1 VATGFSPFKSRFIVG
16 AALIGAAVSYLVYA
30 GIRTTSMYYFELDEF
45 LAEREAH
52 AGETLRVKGW
62 VRHGTIKWEPST
74 NELAFELGRLEDP
87 TPGVPVAY
95 RGILPDMFAE
105 GREVV
110 VEGRYRDGALS
121 ARQIMT
127 SCPSK
132 YEPET
137 TDAPGGAPSAGS

>member
-1 VATGFSPFKSRFIVG
+1 MLRQRRFIVG

-45 LAEREAH
+45 LAQREAH
-52 AGETLRVKGW
+52 VGEALRVKGW
-62 VRHGTIKWEPST
+62 VRHGSVRWDARTSD
-74 NELAFELGRLEDP
+74 LAFELARQDDTRP
-87 TPGVPVAY
+87 VRVAY
-95 RGILPDMFAE
+95 HGILPDMFSE

-110 VEGRYRDGALS
+110 IEGRYQGGALA

-132 YEPET
+132 YEPQKQ
-137 TDAPGGAPSAGS
+137 GS

>member
-1 VATGFSPFKSRFIVG
+1 MLNQRRFIIG
-16 AALIGAAVSYLVYA
+16 AALITAAVSYLVYA
-30 GIRTTSMYYFELDEF
+30 GIRSTSMYYFEVEEF
-45 LAEREAH
+45 LAKQSAH

-62 VRHGTIKWEPST
+62 VRSGTMQWDAST
-74 NELAFELGRLEDP
+74 NRLAFDLSRQDNTGP
-87 TPGVPVAY
+87 VPVAY

-110 VEGRYRDGALS
+110 VEARWQDGALH

-132 YEPET
+132 YEPA
-137 TDAPGGAPSAGS
+137 DATQAEAKPAPAAGT